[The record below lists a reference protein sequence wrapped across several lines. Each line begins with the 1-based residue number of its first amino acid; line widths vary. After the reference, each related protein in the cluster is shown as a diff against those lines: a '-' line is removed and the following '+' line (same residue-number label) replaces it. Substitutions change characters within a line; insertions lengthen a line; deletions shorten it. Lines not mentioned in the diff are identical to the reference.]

1 MEEALRGQHFF
12 HFLFECQTKMPL
24 IVIVIKK
31 QLFEEIRDEYFNG
44 RALT

>member
-12 HFLFECQTKMPL
+12 HFLFECQTKKL
-24 IVIVIKK
+24 LIVIKK